1 MSLQWSIAKIK
12 MRQDRKSQTLIE
24 ITQREKQEDQQHII
38 KNTVVKFYMTA
49 LKMKDFQTL

>member
-24 ITQREKQEDQQHII
+24 ITQREKQED
-38 KNTVVKFYMTA
+38 
-49 LKMKDFQTL
+49 